1 MYAPCITKHRRKES
15 SINIVQDDP
24 WGWHHIG
31 FHRAV
36 LRVEVDQGQRAD
48 KRNQSQEDEPCPLA
62 GILQTAYRNGQKY
75 FVGEIQNEGTKNSRV
90 LLSGFPTAGLGYY
103 CLFFVFHSGLCSGE
117 ACDGHTEGRAAHIV
131 ETYAVAE
138 LH

>member
-75 FVGEIQNEGTKNSRV
+75 RVGLNYVSCSPFRV
-90 LLSGFPTAGLGYY
+90 PIARL
-103 CLFFVFHSGLCSGE
+103 
-117 ACDGHTEGRAAHIV
+117 AAAQAAV
-131 ETYAVAE
+131 EDE
-138 LH
+138 K